1 MNEIYEKEW
10 EVLGFGSPE
19 KLLGEADKIN
29 ILLLDI
35 EMPQMDGI
43 ETGKRMMK
51 LNSKCKIIM
60 ATSRIDRFKEA
71 FKIKAF
77 RFITKP
83 FAISEVR
90 EAIASSLVSELGDK
104 EIEVFKNR
112 ISLNIKETDILFVR
126 AFNGYVEIIAGN
138 ELYRKDITMSTLEDQ
153 LDDRLLYLKLPQEE
167 KRILLASTRNLI

>member
-10 EVLGFGSPE
+10 EVLGFDSPE

-43 ETGKRMMK
+43 ETGK
-51 LNSKCKIIM
+51 
-60 ATSRIDRFKEA
+60 RIDRFKEA

-138 ELYRKDITMSTLEDQ
+138 ELYRKDITMS
-153 LDDRLLYLKLPQEE
+153 RS
-167 KRILLASTRNLI
+167 A